1 MSNGEHSKTESL
13 GSPTASRPFNSNLR
27 HSNQAY
33 LRARQSDSDHPPIS
47 RRIAFVLLEHFSMM
61 AFTGAVDAIVTANLL
76 SRNPLYRFQAVSL
89 EGSAVLSDLGIS
101 IAADADLNSLDA
113 TDLDILIVCGG
124 YRSDLS
130 PPRAVLERLKGIAR
144 KGATMGSLWN
154 GSCVLAKAG
163 LLDGYACTVH
173 PESRAGLEESCPR
186 VKLLPTPFVIDRD
199 RISSAGANSA
209 LGMMLAVIR
218 HQHGDD
224 VVHGIEDILACDR
237 GPEDI
242 PDRPMPVLEGSA
254 ALPDALRAILKLM
267 ESNIEEPLS
276 IDDLAHY
283 AQVSRRQ
290 IDRLFQR
297 YMKSTPSRY
306 YLELRITRARRL
318 LLQTNAPITSI
329 AIACGF
335 TGAPHFSRCYRDFF
349 GVSPSKARSAQ
360 RL

>member
-1 MSNGEHSKTESL
+1 MSKVAPHGPRSFD
-13 GSPTASRPFNSNLR
+13 SRLR

-33 LRARQSDSDHPPIS
+33 LLALQPDSQHPPIS

-76 SRNPLYRFQAVSL
+76 SRNPLYRFETYSL
-89 EGSAVLSDLGIS
+89 EGASVRSDLAINITVDG
-101 IAADADLNSLDA
+101 AFHDLDA
-113 TDLDILIVCGG
+113 RDLDMLIVCGG
-124 YRSDLS
+124 YRSNLN
-130 PPRAVLERLKGIAR
+130 PPRPVLDKLRAVAR
-144 KGATMGSLWN
+144 RPLTLGSLWN
-154 GSCVLAKAG
+154 GSYLLARAG

-173 PESRAGLEESCPR
+173 PESRAGLEEACPK

-218 HQHGDD
+218 HQHGDE
-224 VVHGIEDILACDR
+224 VVRGIEEILACDR
-237 GPEDI
+237 APEDM
-242 PDRPMPVLEGSA
+242 PDRPMPVLAGDP
-254 ALPDALRAILKLM
+254 ALPDPLRAVVMLM
-267 ESNIEEPLS
+267 ESNVEEPLS
-276 IDDLAHY
+276 IDELARH
-283 AQVSRRQ
+283 ARVSRRQ

-297 YMKSTPSRY
+297 YMKATPSRY

-318 LLQTNAPITSI
+318 LLQTTEPITTI

-349 GVSPSKARSAQ
+349 GQSPSQARQSR

>member
-1 MSNGEHSKTESL
+1 MSNGEHAKTHSL
-13 GSPTASRPFNSNLR
+13 DSPTGSRPFNSNLR

-101 IAADADLNSLDA
+101 IAADAELNSLDA

-130 PPRAVLERLKGIAR
+130 PPRAVLERLKAIAR

-349 GVSPSKARSAQ
+349 GVSPSKARSTQ

>member
-1 MSNGEHSKTESL
+1 MSNGEPFKAPLDPH
-13 GSPTASRPFNSNLR
+13 GGRRDFNSRLR

-33 LRARQSDSDHPPIS
+33 LRARDSDSDHPPIS
-47 RRIAFVLLEHFSMM
+47 RRIGFVLLEHFSMM

-76 SRNPLYRFQAVSL
+76 ARNPLYRFQAVSL
-89 EGSAVLSDLGIS
+89 EGGSVLSDLGIS
-101 IAADADLNSLDA
+101 ITADCELSALDA
-113 TDLDILIVCGG
+113 TELDMLIVCGG
-124 YRSDLS
+124 YRSDLN
-130 PPRAVLERLKGIAR
+130 PPRTVLDRLRTIAR
-144 KGATMGSLWN
+144 KGTTMGGLWN
-154 GSCVLAKAG
+154 GSSVLALAG

-173 PESRAGLEESCPR
+173 PESRAGLEESSPR
-186 VKLLPTPFVIDRD
+186 AKLLPIPFVIDRD

-224 VVHGIEDILACDR
+224 VVRGIEEILACDR
-237 GPEDI
+237 GTEDI
-242 PDRPMPVLEGSA
+242 PDRPMPVIEGSTT
-254 ALPDALRAILKLM
+254 LPDALRAILKLM

-290 IDRLFQR
+290 IDRLFHR
-297 YMKSTPSRY
+297 HMKTTPSRY

-318 LLQTNAPITSI
+318 LLQTNAPITNI

-349 GVSPSKARSAQ
+349 GVSPSKARSTQ